1 MDSWWVCDCTKIAL
15 LHAQLRG
22 LIAYCRAPTQ
32 LRGRLFSSLA
42 ESDLKC
48 KKTSQIKYQ
57 DVEGTS
63 LLFYFYLLL
72 IFSAVEYHPE
82 YLQCAALGYPLPKI
96 TWESPSGQRL
106 DRQFLK
112 SAAFD
117 QDLQIYKDIYSLH
130 ETINSRNFLERYF
143 INKCFIKLI
152 WSITVS

>member
-57 DVEGTS
+57 DVE
-63 LLFYFYLLL
+63 
-72 IFSAVEYHPE
+72 AVEYHPE

-117 QDLQIYKDIYSLH
+117 QDLQIYKNIYSLH
-130 ETINSRNFLERYF
+130 ETINSRNFLESKLRVSSVDKRSAGLY
-143 INKCFIKLI
+143 KCY
-152 WSITVS
+152 VYNYA